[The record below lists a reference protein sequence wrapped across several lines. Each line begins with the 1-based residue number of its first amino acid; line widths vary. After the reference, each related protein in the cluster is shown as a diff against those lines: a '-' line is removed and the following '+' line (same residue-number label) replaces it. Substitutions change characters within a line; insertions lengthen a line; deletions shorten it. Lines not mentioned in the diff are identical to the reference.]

1 MSAAKGPHLP
11 DLEQNKNIESE
22 DAKRLRVRELNDALR
37 KRCVGGQVLATRG
50 IGMLPAPL
58 VARIFEA
65 VGAFNDFTEDNDPW
79 GEHDCA
85 AIEVD
90 GIRVIWKIDYY
101 DRTMTAGSPD
111 PSDPLLTL
119 RVLTVMRAE
128 EY

>member
-1 MSAAKGPHLP
+1 M
-11 DLEQNKNIESE
+11 NILFE
-22 DAKRLRVRELNDALR
+22 DAKRRRVRELNDALR
-37 KRCVGGQVLATRG
+37 KRGVGGQIVATRG
-50 IGMLPAPL
+50 VGLLSPL
-58 VARIFEA
+58 LITRIFAA
-65 VGAFNDFTEDNDPW
+65 VGSFDDFNEGNDPW

-85 AIEVD
+85 ALVVD
-90 GIRVIWKIDYY
+90 GVGVIWKIDYY